1 MDDQTTWLSVL
12 VAWGPMILL
21 IAVWVYVAR
30 RQGWG
35 FGGRMTYAQYLE
47 ELLVENRRQGER
59 LGLLLERMDQRLS
72 RLEDR
77 DGKGPGA
84 AS

>member
-1 MDDQTTWLSVL
+1 MDDQTTWLSVR
-12 VAWGPMILL
+12 VA
-21 IAVWVYVAR
+21 
-30 RQGWG
+30 
-35 FGGRMTYAQYLE
+35 
-47 ELLVENRRQGER
+47 ENRRQGER
-59 LGLLLERMDQRLS
+59 LGQLLERMDQRLS